1 MGDGV
6 FRRRYRSFDLN
17 IGVVVGRDALLV
29 VDTRGSHRQAD
40 ELRSHLAE
48 LGPAPVRWVVNTHGH
63 FDHCF
68 GNARFRPPL
77 GRAELWGHE
86 AIVPYLAVNGERARR
101 AMVEANPDHREELE
115 EVVVTPPDHL
125 VGDAGSIDLGDREV
139 RLHHVGRGHTDNDLV
154 VVVPDAGVVFAGD
167 LVEESAPPAFGD
179 DAFPLDWPA
188 TAARLVHLVDLAGDG
203 HGDGDG
209 AGAGATVVPGHGDVV
224 DRAFTEAQRH
234 DLAAVADLVREL
246 HGAGVPA
253 ERALADG
260 GDRWPWPAG
269 GLAEAVRRG
278 YAQLDGSLP

>member
-1 MGDGV
+1 M
-6 FRRRYRSFDLN
+6 
-17 IGVVVGRDALLV
+17 VGRDALLV

-40 ELRSHLAE
+40 ELRAHLAE

-77 GRAELWGHE
+77 GHAELWGHE
-86 AIVPYLAVNGERARR
+86 AIVPYLALHGEQARR
-101 AMVEANPDHREELE
+101 ARIDADPDHREELE

-125 VGDAGSIDLGDREV
+125 VGDAGPVDLGDREV

-154 VVVPDAGVVFAGD
+154 LVVPDASVVFAGD

-188 TAARLVHLVDLAGDG
+188 TAARLVDLVGD
-203 HGDGDG
+203 
-209 AGAGATVVPGHGDVV
+209 GATVVPGHGDVV
-224 DRAFTEAQRH
+224 DRAFTEAQRD

-253 ERALADG
+253 ERALAEG
-260 GDRWPWPAG
+260 AHRWPWPAG